1 MDLKDLEYTLA
12 IAKYRSISKAA
23 KELFLSQPY
32 LSSKLKSLEKELGIQ
47 IFRRTSTGI
56 IPTASGEEL
65 LNSAAKI
72 HSEVEYIRRLK
83 ARSSCRLDIVS
94 YYRPFF
100 FNCFLRFQGNFPV
113 EGSESFKELS
123 LKECFQALNSGAAR
137 LAPVCY
143 ASNTHA
149 IYEKMA
155 RSYHCTVKKLF
166 PDVRLSVIM
175 RKGHPLSGHS
185 CVTPEDMFRFPL
197 VCFNDSL
204 PFFRHIEL
212 TDFSGILYVSD
223 RGGFFDTLENSDSI
237 GVLAILGEEPVKQ
250 DICYVPLESKYNT
263 LDFLYATADNYQP
276 NPREE
281 QFLADFRS
289 CRNVFFRLHQYDVS
303 IFIFRTENHSFG
315 KHACQLRRF
324 QVDKNHNFLSDHL
337 FR

>member
-1 MDLKDLEYTLA
+1 
-12 IAKYRSISKAA
+12 
-23 KELFLSQPY
+23 
-32 LSSKLKSLEKELGIQ
+32 
-47 IFRRTSTGI
+47 
-56 IPTASGEEL
+56 
-65 LNSAAKI
+65 
-72 HSEVEYIRRLK
+72 
-83 ARSSCRLDIVS
+83 
-94 YYRPFF
+94 
-100 FNCFLRFQGNFPV
+100 
-113 EGSESFKELS
+113 
-123 LKECFQALNSGAAR
+123 
-137 LAPVCY
+137 
-143 ASNTHA
+143 
-149 IYEKMA
+149 MA

-223 RGGFFDTLENSDSI
+223 HGGFFDTLENSDSI

-281 QFLADFRS
+281 QFLAFIRE
-289 CRNVFFRLHQYDVS
+289 CAHPVQNRN
-303 IFIFRTENHSFG
+303 
-315 KHACQLRRF
+315 
-324 QVDKNHNFLSDHL
+324 
-337 FR
+337 